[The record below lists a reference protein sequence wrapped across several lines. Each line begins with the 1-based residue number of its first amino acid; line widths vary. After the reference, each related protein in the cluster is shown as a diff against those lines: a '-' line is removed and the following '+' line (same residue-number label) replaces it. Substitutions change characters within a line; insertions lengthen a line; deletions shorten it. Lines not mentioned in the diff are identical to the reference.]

1 MSTEYSGYV
10 SKVTPMGTGLL
21 PPPTFSGTGVKKLFK
36 SSSRG
41 PSRARSSSSSLSL
54 LFLSR
59 AVLPGVF
66 GVVRFS
72 LVLSQALGPP
82 GGGGR
87 RTCGAGSHRR
97 SVSFS
102 RQRWTREHS
111 AALHT
116 LPRALTRPLTL
127 GGPAPPLRCL
137 EAGCRRLRVTWG
149 GGTRQRP
156 YSQAKGKPH

>member
-1 MSTEYSGYV
+1 MQGVSTEYSGYV

-87 RTCGAGSHRR
+87 RTCGAGSH
-97 SVSFS
+97 SFS

-156 YSQAKGKPH
+156 YSQAKKGKPH